1 VVVIRVAMLVVSD
14 GVALMVLL
22 VAMLGD
28 GGK

>member
-1 VVVIRVAMLVVSD
+1 VVIRVAMLVVSD